1 MKNLEYIYIIFHLYE
16 FNQVSNHSL
25 SDHIM
30 TKRKSLDELT
40 DDITS
45 MSNDFDGAGKRAA
58 ALQISKAKKASQC
71 YETITFTDLAAWPDV
86 VTYATVSDRLKHHIR
101 EYYVWG
107 QVHEERTSH
116 DLEQYSHQF
125 DALSIE
131 EHDVLAVKLC
141 NIHAAIEYTA
151 RAQVIP
157 EYLDHH
163 VTGGDF
169 SKHWTTILRD
179 GSVCKARQRT
189 MKRIENMPA
198 SMLVPGAEGL
208 LIDYYDWSVDR
219 SDKAVQHF
227 LHRDF
232 AKKAKQEMV
241 DNYNEDD
248 DDDYDD
254 RTVTTSSYGV
264 ATSYLRAMHTAV
276 IILRREVHP
285 RSVLAPLTVHEWL
298 VLTQAYGIPEHHL
311 EGNKVVPRVTPGGD
325 YSRVLKDKVTHEV
338 DFLKVRSA
346 VSFFR
351 DLSITDAHFAARAM
365 YLARQQLPK
374 ANLTVLHKEFERV
387 VLSSS
392 RAALDSFDASL
403 TVVHSLLQRTHDI
416 YEIDCA
422 ALAALQTVLEPEYLA
437 TSINDGHVMAAEV
450 RRQLALYQ
458 QDRLVSARR
467 RKRTTLA
474 ARGLDPGG
482 LLEKAAGT
490 VSVFR
495 VHYYTTAIIYNTEIT
510 HSVHYVYLHLLQV
523 VGYLKICV

>member
-1 MKNLEYIYIIFHLYE
+1 
-16 FNQVSNHSL
+16 
-25 SDHIM
+25 
-30 TKRKSLDELT
+30 
-40 DDITS
+40 
-45 MSNDFDGAGKRAA
+45 
-58 ALQISKAKKASQC
+58 
-71 YETITFTDLAAWPDV
+71 
-86 VTYATVSDRLKHHIR
+86 LKHHIR
-101 EYYVWG
+101 EYYIWG
-107 QVHEERTSH
+107 EVHEERTSH
-116 DLEQYSHQF
+116 DLGQYHHQF

-131 EHDVLAVKLC
+131 EHDALAVKVC
-141 NIHAAIEYTA
+141 NIHTTVEYTA
-151 RAQVIP
+151 RAQVVP

-169 SKHWTTILRD
+169 SKHWVNIPRD
-179 GSVCKARQRT
+179 GSVFLARQRT
-189 MKRIENMPA
+189 MKRIETMPA

-208 LIDYYDWSVDR
+208 LTEYYDWSVDR
-219 SDKAVQHF
+219 SDKAVQCF

-232 AKKAKQEMV
+232 AKKAKKEMV

-248 DDDYDD
+248 DDDDAMMDD
-254 RTVTTSSYGV
+254 NRTVTTSSYGV

-285 RSVLAPLTVHEWL
+285 RSVLAPLTVQEWL

-311 EGNKVVPRVTPGGD
+311 EGNKVVPRVIPGGD
-325 YSRVLKDKVTHEV
+325 YSKVLKEKITHEIE
-338 DFLKVRSA
+338 FLKVRGSEP
-346 VSFFR
+346 FFR
-351 DLSITDAHFAARAM
+351 DLSVTDAHFAVRAM
-365 YLARQQLPK
+365 YLSRQQLPK
-374 ANLTVLHKEFERV
+374 ANLDILHKEFKRV
-387 VLSSS
+387 ILSGS
-392 RAALDSFDASL
+392 RAALDSFDAAL
-403 TVVHSLLQRTHDI
+403 TVVYTMLQRTHDI

-490 VSVFR
+490 ISAFR
-495 VHYYTTAIIYNTEIT
+495 VHYYTTAIIYNNEIT